1 MTSNQSPR
9 TPESYPRSDA
19 TLDAYG
25 VPAAGSPLYAAT
37 IGADDLDASIRFYG
51 GELGLDVLE
60 RRSLEGAAFERHWG
74 LPSGATA
81 ECAVLAD
88 RELAV
93 GRIVLIEFHAGER
106 HHVRHVAGQRCFGFV
121 NLNFYTDEIE
131 THTRR
136 LEAAGA
142 KAWSA
147 PVVHDMGPV
156 GTPVEVMLDGPD
168 SVIINLI
175 ELRAADP
182 SARLLRTVRYI
193 EDHGG
198 YNRCGSTAVATS
210 QHCVRD
216 HGRAMAFNVD
226 VLGMSVR
233 NDVVLNGEAMEHF
246 MRYPPGAQSRDTYLQ
261 GNHVFGKIAVNHP
274 LNFACDDLVPRA
286 VAPHIGYLAQ
296 SFLVPDLQAAL
307 TAARAHQAVEFSET
321 VEYDAPGLGRVL
333 ASLVRNPGSGALH
346 ELMQRV

>member
-1 MTSNQSPR
+1 M
-9 TPESYPRSDA
+9 SDA

-25 VPAAGSPLYAAT
+25 VPAIGSPLYAAT
-37 IGADDLDASIRFYG
+37 IGAEDLDASIRFYG
-51 GELGLDVLE
+51 GELGLDVVE
-60 RRSLEGAAFERHWG
+60 RRPIEGRAFELHWG
-74 LPSGATA
+74 LPVGATG

-93 GRIVLIEFHAGER
+93 GRIVLIEFHAAER
-106 HHVRHVAGQRCFGFV
+106 RRVRHVDGQRCFGFV
-121 NLNFYTDEIE
+121 NLNFYTDEIDG
-131 THTRR
+131 HTKR

-142 KAWSA
+142 RAWSA
-147 PVVHDMGPV
+147 PVVHDMGVV

-193 EDHGG
+193 EENGG

-216 HGRAMAFNVD
+216 HAQAMAFNID

-233 NDVVLNGEAMEHF
+233 NDVVLSGESMEHF
-246 MRYPPGAQSRDTYLQ
+246 MRYPPGAKSRDTYLQ

-274 LNFACDDLVPRA
+274 LNFTCDDLVPRA

-296 SFLVPDLQAAL
+296 SFLVPDLQTSLA
-307 TAARAHQAVEFSET
+307 AARAHRAVEFSEP
-321 VEYDAPGLGRVL
+321 VEYDAPGLGRVMT
-333 ASLVRNPGSGALH
+333 SLVRNPGSGALH
-346 ELMQRV
+346 ELIQRA